1 MSLPDPLPDPLPQ
14 APPLPE
20 AALRHRHTDRP
31 LERLYPGLSLL
42 LDAYAIVDMGVREA
56 VLAHGRETACCAGC
70 FQCCFQPIPVSPLEA
85 LALHWQM
92 RHRLKPEMRRL
103 LERSL
108 VSCQGRSKDVFLPCP
123 FLWDGVC
130 QVYAL
135 RPVACRQYMVFSRPC
150 AQGEDAAR
158 DRPQDVLAPRNDRM
172 LEALS
177 RTLPWYAGREPL
189 PPAQAAPKEVWQFF
203 RSVTTVIQAIPWER
217 FLRA

>member
-1 MSLPDPLPDPLPQ
+1 MPQPQPLAQSL
-14 APPLPE
+14 PLPE
-20 AALRHRHTDRP
+20 EALRHRHADRL

-42 LDAYAIVDMGVREA
+42 LDAYASVDMGVNEA
-56 VLAHGRETACCAGC
+56 VQAQGRETVCRAGC
-70 FQCCFQPIPVSPLEA
+70 FQCCYQPIPVSPLEA
-85 LALHWQM
+85 LALHRHM
-92 RHRLKPEMRRL
+92 RHRLKPELRRV

-108 VSCQGRSKDVFLPCP
+108 ASCRGRSEDVCLPCP
-123 FLWDGVC
+123 FLWDGIC

-135 RPVACRQYMVFSRPC
+135 RPIACRQYMVFGRPC

-158 DRPQDVLAPRNDRM
+158 DRPQDVLTPRNERM
-172 LEALS
+172 LEALV

-189 PPAQAAPKEVWQFF
+189 PPSQPVKKEVWQFF